1 MNQNLTLTLT
11 LTNPLFTLPQCTLA
25 YFPTSSSSSFLSHCS
40 VFCYFHSHTQFTVSA
55 VRDPQLSSTLVTPTR
70 TRVDSLLDS
79 ASPSTLPMAVSSSTD
94 QPVASLMD
102 GSWSTSSVSGT
113 LHPDLNSYYSFFLL
127 LYLEFSYMWHCINHI
142 GVECWCVLFYFIF
155 VYTNFIGLKK
165 KKNLKNWFSFLFFV
179 FLNLKNIL
187 YIYIYIYNFI
197 CKKFK
202 RYKFQILLGKFSQI
216 FFFFEGDLFT
226 INHWWCGPYRI

>member
-1 MNQNLTLTLT
+1 MNQNLTRTLT
-11 LTNPLFTLPQCTLA
+11 LTNPLFTLPQCTLTS
-25 YFPTSSSSSFLSHCS
+25 FPTSSSSSFLFHCS

-79 ASPSTLPMAVSSSTD
+79 ASPSTLPMAESSSTD

-113 LHPDLNSYYSFFLL
+113 PHPDLNSYYSFFSSSISRIFLHVA
-127 LYLEFSYMWHCINHI
+127 LYQPY
-142 GVECWCVLFYFIF
+142 WCRMLMCFILFYFCLHKLYRF
-155 VYTNFIGLKK
+155 FLL

-187 YIYIYIYNFI
+187 YIYI
-197 CKKFK
+197 
-202 RYKFQILLGKFSQI
+202 
-216 FFFFEGDLFT
+216 
-226 INHWWCGPYRI
+226 